1 LNIKIFKKF
10 LFEITCDSN
19 SEMNRY
25 VNIGIELN
33 TTVESLQKHLRDL
46 DKSRDVSN
54 ENKREKLMTVK
65 KAELPEYALPH
76 KNTRTNLGGTR
87 AMPLKTAM

>member
-1 LNIKIFKKF
+1 M
-10 LFEITCDSN
+10 TCDSN

-25 VNIGIELN
+25 VNVGIGLN
-33 TTVESLQKHLRDL
+33 SMESLQKHLCDS
-46 DKSRDVSN
+46 DNSRDVSN

-87 AMPLKTAM
+87 RMPLKTAM